1 MVTGTLPAPVGEST
15 SAPSD
20 VRGPIPVPV
29 VPIVKDQPR
38 TGPPAPGAAVVALAA
53 VMVVSVVVVFFGL
66 FALVLSGLQEQRSQ
80 HLLYAQ
86 FRGLLDPSSTTAP
99 SIGGPIPVGTPIAL
113 INSPQAGLHNVVVV
127 EGTSSATL
135 LAGPGHR
142 RNSPLPGQAGQSV
155 LVGKGITAG
164 APFGG
169 ITRLRLGDVVT
180 VRTGQGQF
188 RYRVL
193 GPLVAGSRLPTI
205 RSDDGLLTLVT
216 SESSGPLGHLAPGHL
231 AYVEAGDGTD
241 RRAEDG
247 LAVGGP
253 RTRRAECLAPGRAV
267 VLGPP
272 GRLRGLLVAVVA
284 LGHRPDLDRR
294 GPHPLRAPVG
304 AQQRGHAAAPQRLL
318 TAADGNRRRGVP
330 HPGPRPA
337 RPTKPSKIRWV

>member
-231 AYVEAGDGTD
+231 AYVEARLLGKPVTAPTG
-241 RRAEDG
+241 A
-247 LAVGGP
+247 P
-253 RTRRAECLAPGRAV
+253 RTVSPSEVQGHDEPSAWPLAGLWFLALLAASAACWWLWSRWGIVQTWIVGAPI
-267 VLGPP
+267 LF
-272 GRLRGLLVAVVA
+272 GLLWGLSNEAM
-284 LGHRPDLDRR
+284 
-294 GPHPLRAPVG
+294 
-304 AQQRGHAAAPQRLL
+304 RLL
-318 TAADGNRRRGVP
+318 PNVY
-330 HPGPRPA
+330 
-337 RPTKPSKIRWV
+337 